1 MVKGGDKVEF
11 QNVCE
16 LIFKDV
22 KQVKKGDKEYTF
34 ITLVAPETYDKVTL
48 FAKKGFTTEAMTG
61 DRVKCSLM
69 MSEVNGKAIITLES
83 LEVA

>member
-1 MVKGGDKVEF
+1 VEF

-22 KQVKKGDKEYTF
+22 KRVKKGDKEYTF
-34 ITLVAPETYDKVTL
+34 ITLVAPKTYDNVTL
-48 FAKKGFTTEAMTG
+48 FAKRGFTTDAMTG
-61 DRVKCSLM
+61 DRVKCTLI
-69 MSEVNGKAIITLES
+69 MSEVNGKALVTLDS